1 MKKKLVSVFLIGVMC
16 ISVALTACGQ
26 QGKASEEIGAVA
38 VEEVTIEDEDVPLAN
53 SDIKILTPSATG
65 KVVHSNGSVTMD
77 ASNTN
82 QGYVMIKYTGSNS
95 KIKIQITKGNGATY
109 TYNLNA
115 RNKYEVFPL
124 TDGDGTYSIKVFENV
139 AGTKY
144 SQAFSKAISVK
155 LANQYLPFLYP
166 NQYVNFNASSVTV
179 KKGQEVTKSTDD
191 DLKKVELVYDYTV
204 NSLTYD
210 KQKAA
215 SVQSGY
221 LPDVDA
227 VLASKKGICFDYAAV
242 MATMLRSQNIPC
254 KLVVGYTGNVYH
266 AWINVYT
273 PETGWVDGMIFFDGK
288 KWQLMD
294 PTFASSGKK
303 SDAIMKYIGD
313 GKNYKAKYA
322 Y

>member
-1 MKKKLVSVFLIGVMC
+1 MKKKIITLSLIGVLC
-16 ISVALTACGQ
+16 IAPIMAGCGQ
-26 QGKASEEIGAVA
+26 ANSTNIANQSEEVVIA
-38 VEEVTIEDEDVPLAN
+38 EEEVPLAN
-53 SDIKILTPSATG
+53 SGVKVLEPSAPGTTTY
-65 KVVHSNGSVTMD
+65 KGSDVIVD
-77 ASNTN
+77 ASNSS
-82 QGYVMIKYTGSNS
+82 QGYIMIKYNGKNQ
-95 KIKIQITKGNGATY
+95 KIKIQIAKNSGITY

-115 RNKYEVFPL
+115 RDAYEVFPL
-124 TDGDGTYSIKVFENV
+124 TDGNGNYSVKVFENV
-139 AGTKY
+139 SGTKY
-144 SQAFSKAISVK
+144 SQAFSKDINVK

-166 NQYVNFNASSVTV
+166 NQYVNFNASSDTV
-179 KKGQEVTKSTDD
+179 KKGIEVTKSTND

-204 NSLTYD
+204 ETLTYD
-210 KQKAA
+210 KAKAA

-221 LPDVDA
+221 LPNVDA
-227 VLASKKGICFDYAAV
+227 VLSAKKGICFDYASV

-273 PETGWVDGMIFFDGK
+273 PESGWIDGMIFFDGK

-303 SDAIMKYIGD
+303 SESTMKYIGD
-313 GKNYKAKYA
+313 SSNYTAKYA